1 MARITVALAYLNG
14 SITQIGTTDRYQI
27 TLKEPVSKKNKDTG
41 KYEITHYNKYK
52 LFVYKNKIHQTLLDN
67 ADFNYRKD
75 GKISI
80 SVSFSGEIDKI
91 YTKED
96 NPKITEPMI
105 IVSINNSEDFLSV
118 NKEMM
123 SVGLDGK
130 KNNDD
135 DFIDF

>member
-14 SITQIGTTDRYQI
+14 SITQVGTTDRYQI
-27 TLKEPVSKKNKDTG
+27 TLKETVSKKNKNTG

-52 LFVYKNKIHQTLLDN
+52 LFAYRNKIHQTLLDN
-67 ADFNYRKD
+67 ADFNDRKD
-75 GKISI
+75 GQISI

-91 YTKED
+91 YTKEE

-105 IVSINNSEDFLSV
+105 IVSINNSEDFISI
-118 NKEMM
+118 NKEMI
-123 SVGLDGK
+123 SLDK
-130 KNNDD
+130 RFNDN

>member
-105 IVSINNSEDFLSV
+105 IVSINNSEDFISI

-123 SVGLDGK
+123 SLDK
-130 KNNDD
+130 KLNDE
-135 DFIDF
+135 DFGDF

>member
-1 MARITVALAYLNG
+1 MGRITVALAYLNG
-14 SITQIGTTDRYQI
+14 SITQINNTERYQI

-52 LFVYKNKIHQTLLDN
+52 LFVYKNKIHQTLLDY
-67 ADFNYRKD
+67 ADFNDRKNN
-75 GKISI
+75 KISI

-96 NPKITEPMI
+96 NPKIIEPII
-105 IVSINNSEDFLSV
+105 IVSINNSEDFVSI

-123 SVGLDGK
+123 LIGQDAK

-135 DFIDF
+135 DFINF